1 MKTLAIRDSSND
13 GFYNMAADI
22 CSAKMIETGKASAI
36 FRTYTWQPH
45 CLSIGRF
52 QKPEKEADMARIL
65 ADGYHIVRRPTGG
78 RAVWHGDELTYCLT
92 ASVDHPL
99 VRGGISESLG
109 RVASILVSALRA
121 VGVPGE
127 MNSRERELSRAGR
140 GFNPC
145 FTSHG
150 RFEIMTPDG
159 RKWWE
164 APRPGSVEF
173 SWSTAQSF

>member
-1 MKTLAIRDSSND
+1 MATTLPLHR
-13 GFYNMAADI
+13 
-22 CSAKMIETGKASAI
+22 KVPE
-36 FRTYTWQPH
+36 
-45 CLSIGRF
+45 
-52 QKPEKEADMARIL
+52 PEKEADMARIL

-150 RFEIMTPDG
+150 RFEIMTPTEG
-159 RKWWE
+159 NGGK
-164 APRPGSVEF
+164 RPGQDP
-173 SWSTAQSF
+173 WSFMEHGSIL